1 MDATQLEQ
9 LRSLLEE
16 ERASVA
22 RQLTEHGVPDGE
34 NVEVSVDEGFAD
46 SGHATTERSQ
56 LLSIIEQLQ
65 SHRQAIDAALRR
77 IDEGTYGKCER
88 CGREI
93 PFERLEARPATTLCV
108 EHAQVSGG

>member
-1 MDATQLEQ
+1 MDAIQLEE
-9 LRSLLEE
+9 LRSLLEA

-22 RQLTEHGVPDGE
+22 RQLREHGVPDGE

-56 LLSIIEQLQ
+56 LLSIIDQLQ
-65 SHRQAIDAALRR
+65 SHRQAIDSALKR
-77 IDEGTYGKCER
+77 IAEGTYGKCER

-93 PFERLEARPATTLCV
+93 PFERLEARPAATLCV
-108 EHAQVSGG
+108 EHAQASGG

>member
-1 MDATQLEQ
+1 MDGTQLEQ
-9 LRSLLEE
+9 LRRLLEE
-16 ERASVA
+16 ERESVA
-22 RQLTEHGVPDGE
+22 RQLRDNGVPDGE

-65 SHRQAIDAALRR
+65 SHRLAVEAALER
-77 IDEGTYGKCER
+77 IETGTYGKCER

-93 PFERLEARPATTLCV
+93 PFERLEARPAATLCV
-108 EHAQVSGG
+108 EHAQEAGA

>member
-1 MDATQLEQ
+1 MDAMQQEQ
-9 LRSLLEE
+9 LRSLLEA

-22 RQLTEHGVPDGE
+22 RQLREHGVPDGE

-56 LLSIIEQLQ
+56 LLSIIDQLQ
-65 SHRQAIDAALRR
+65 SHRQAIDAALKR
-77 IDEGTYGKCER
+77 IVEGTYGKCER

-93 PFERLEARPATTLCV
+93 PFERLEARPAATLCV
-108 EHAQVSGG
+108 EHAQASGG